1 MSHNR
6 KSTGQGHL
14 PDKQLSW
21 APLLVD
27 EMYARVH
34 PTQCLRGGVLRIQ
47 IGVNVVASVMEGK
60 ENGCSWRGGGGVRMT
75 SSDCAEGVVRTSHLL
90 NTFPVSDSVVGSGNK
105 MMSKTR
111 YLGP

>member
-14 PDKQLSW
+14 PDEQLSW
-21 APLLVD
+21 APLLLD
-27 EMYARVH
+27 EMYAQVH
-34 PTQCLRGGVLRIQ
+34 PTQCLRGFLTIQ

-60 ENGCSWRGGGGVRMT
+60 ENGCSCGGGGGVRMT

-90 NTFPVSDSVVGSGNK
+90 NTFPVCDSVVGSGNK